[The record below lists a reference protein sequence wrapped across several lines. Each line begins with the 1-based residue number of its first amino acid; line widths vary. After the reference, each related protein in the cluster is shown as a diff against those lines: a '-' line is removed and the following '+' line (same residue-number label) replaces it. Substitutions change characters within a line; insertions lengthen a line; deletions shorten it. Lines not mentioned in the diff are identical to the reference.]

1 MNWSISL
8 FRVKGIEIK
17 IHLTFFLI
25 LIWAAY
31 RWSIST
37 GEGLQGGIFGVVAT
51 LLLFASVTLH
61 ELGHSQQAL
70 KFNVPVHDITLMPMG
85 GLARMEEIP
94 ENPLQEFKIAIAGP
108 IVNFVIAG
116 LLFGAGLLLNQQ
128 AVVSLGG
135 LYRSMGQV
143 SWQGLLAY
151 LTMTNLLLGAFN
163 LIPAFPMDG
172 GRILRAYL
180 AGRMEYARATQIA
193 SKVGQGLAFLMGL
206 GGFMSGSY
214 SLVLIAVFVWMGAGG
229 ENKEVQIKKTLGE
242 ITVQEAMAGSPQTLQ
257 ANDTLS
263 KAVDLTLTS
272 FQSTFPVVEW
282 DTNKMVGLLTETD
295 LLKNLTKKGGSSPV
309 RDAMRTSFPIAHLGE
324 RLVDIQG
331 RMRSAHIQA
340 IPVVDKEGQLQGML
354 RSEDINE
361 AYRFANLKSWPS
373 RAMESTHP

>member
-1 MNWSISL
+1 MKWSLSL
-8 FRVKGIEIK
+8 FRIKGIEIK

-31 RWSIST
+31 RWSVNT
-37 GEGLQGGIFGVVAT
+37 GEGLQGGIFGVAVT
-51 LLLFASVTLH
+51 LLLFTSVTLH
-61 ELGHSQQAL
+61 ELGHSRQAL

-85 GLARMEEIP
+85 GMARMEEIP

-116 LLFGAGLLLNQQ
+116 LLLGVGLLLNQQ
-128 AVVSLGG
+128 AVVSLGE

-180 AGRMEYARATQIA
+180 AGRMEYAGATQIA

-206 GGFMSGSY
+206 VGFMSGSY
-214 SLVLIAVFVWMGAGG
+214 TLVLIAVFVWMGAGG
-229 ENKEVQIKKTLGE
+229 EHKEVQIKKTLGE
-242 ITVQEAMAGSPQTLQ
+242 LTVQEAMAASPRTLRP
-257 ANDTLS
+257 NDTLS

-272 FQSTFPVVEW
+272 LQSSFPVVEW
-282 DTNKMVGLLTETD
+282 GSNKLVGWLTETD
-295 LLKNLTKKGGSSPV
+295 LLKNLNNKGGASPV
-309 RDAMRTSFPIAHLGE
+309 RDAMRTSFPTTQPGE
-324 RLVDIQG
+324 RLFDIQG

-340 IPVVDKEGQLQGML
+340 IPVVNKEGQLRGLL
-354 RSEDINE
+354 RSEDIND
-361 AYRFANLKSWPS
+361 AYRFANLKSWS
-373 RAMESTHP
+373 SKVLESTQP